1 MRRGEAG
8 GWAAGGAARAP
19 SAGTPASLLQ
29 PHPLSPSQP
38 SKFYLAPGLC
48 SNATA
53 FMKKAVP
60 SVGMTWVLP
69 SAGPAHDIS
78 PPYAACDV
86 RLAARWLRRYGNA
99 RGPSGSVGAL
109 DTCAHDPTRAS
120 AFPRSWRPCPLPLGV
135 EIKEAQAKEKSEG
148 VCCSKGVSRDRLQS
162 GRDSKAG
169 SGVGRRAG
177 LRCALWGRLCGELE
191 TGHPDPVRFVRAAYL
206 AYAGWPQ
213 AGNRDKA

>member
-38 SKFYLAPGLC
+38 SKFYLAPGLR
-48 SNATA
+48 SNATG

-78 PPYAACDV
+78 PYAACDV
-86 RLAARWLRRYGNA
+86 RLAARWQRRYGNA

-135 EIKEAQAKEKSEG
+135 EIEEAQAKEKSEG
-148 VCCSKGVSRDRLQS
+148 YLFRVCCSKGVSRDRLQS
-162 GRDSKAG
+162 GRLKG
-169 SGVGRRAG
+169 GQRSG
-177 LRCALWGRLCGELE
+177 
-191 TGHPDPVRFVRAAYL
+191 
-206 AYAGWPQ
+206 
-213 AGNRDKA
+213 K